1 MGGVVRRRR
10 GMRVETLR
18 SLVMDPGDGG
28 RSAVSDGWEV
38 AKDAVDAAFTCCP
51 MMCALL
57 VSHVLES
64 IYLLV
69 ELAVSSAAA
78 FFRAEIEVSEYE
90 RRVRESQ
97 THIKVLMKR
106 SFWKAV
112 VVDVGDRDLGL
123 IHP

>member
-1 MGGVVRRRR
+1 MVRRRR

-38 AKDAVDAAFTCCP
+38 AEDAIDAAFTCCP
-51 MMCALL
+51 VMRALL

-69 ELAVSSAAA
+69 ELAASSAAA
-78 FFRAEIEVSEYE
+78 LSEQRLRSPSTNVGCGS
-90 RRVRESQ
+90 RRHTSR
-97 THIKVLMKR
+97 
-106 SFWKAV
+106 F
-112 VVDVGDRDLGL
+112 
-123 IHP
+123 